1 MLAKQPNVEESGVK
15 WRITRAK
22 GGCMLLGTHTPK
34 LDDKGRIIL
43 PAKFRDELADGVV
56 ITRGQERC
64 LYVFSAKEF
73 QDVHDKIRQAPV
85 TSEEAR
91 RYLRVF
97 LSGASDETP
106 DKQGRVLVPALLRE
120 YADLTKE
127 LVIIGVGS
135 RAEIWDAAAW
145 QTYLASNEETFASQA
160 QEVIPGLF

>member
-1 MLAKQPNVEESGVK
+1 
-15 WRITRAK
+15 
-22 GGCMLLGTHTPK
+22 MLLGTHTPK

-43 PAKFRDELADGVV
+43 PAKFRDELSDGVV

-73 QDVHDKIRQAPV
+73 QDVHDKVRQAPV

-106 DKQGRVLVPALLRE
+106 DKQGRVLVPAMLRE

-145 QTYLASNEETFASQA
+145 QTYLSSNEETFASQA